1 MDTIKHK
8 LKKKNHKQ
16 NNYDEKTKLLL
27 SAQRLNIFHPFFL
40 CLQLFYVKVLLAQTV
55 CINELYSQAQ
65 VLKETLFFFKFTT
78 AFARIV
84 QIYIHRDSGNRRAI
98 VIKLS
103 SNILL

>member
-8 LKKKNHKQ
+8 LTTMTTTTQ
-16 NNYDEKTKLLL
+16 NFLL
-27 SAQRLNIFHPFFL
+27 SVQRLNIFYPFFL
-40 CLQLFYVKVLLAQTV
+40 CVQLFCVKVLLAQTV

-65 VLKETLFFFKFTT
+65 VLKETFFLLLFKT

-84 QIYIHRDSGNRRAI
+84 RIYIHRDTGNRRAI